1 MFRAKLNAIPLKNV
15 KEFTLAMVR
24 AMSGPCSEHNWYIYE
39 EFVALVTTNEPIQC
53 AEIKQ
58 DVCLSMHDK

>member
-1 MFRAKLNAIPLKNV
+1 MFKEKLNAISLKNV

-24 AMSGPCSEHNWYIYE
+24 VMCGPCSEHKWNIYE
-39 EFVALVTTNEPIQC
+39 EFVAFVTTNEPIQR
-53 AEIKQ
+53 AEMKQ